1 MDYDTPTDE
10 VLRVWLEW
18 ARSEIERIE
27 GTPGEEEL
35 RAVASMIRDMELSF
49 GPSRSIH

>member
-1 MDYDTPTDE
+1 MDYDTPADE
-10 VLRVWLEW
+10 VPPRWLEW
-18 ARSEIERIE
+18 ARSEIERVE

-35 RAVASMIRDMELSF
+35 RAFALMIREVELSF